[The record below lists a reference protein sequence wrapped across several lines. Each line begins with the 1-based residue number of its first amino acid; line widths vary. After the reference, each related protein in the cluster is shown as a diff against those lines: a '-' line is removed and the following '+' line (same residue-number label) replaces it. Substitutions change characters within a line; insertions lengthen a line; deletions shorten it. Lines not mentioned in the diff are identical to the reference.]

1 MNRHFFG
8 TDGIRGLVGVE
19 PISPE
24 RILKLGWAAG
34 RVLAGKRGGGS
45 VLIGK
50 DTRISGY
57 LLESALEAGFSAAG
71 VNVSL
76 LGPMPT
82 PAIAYLTRTARADAG
97 VVISASHNKFHD
109 NGIKFFSSSGR
120 KLPDEMEL
128 EIERHIDGPIE
139 TVTPSSLGKARRYPH
154 AIGRYIE
161 FCKATVDQRVAF
173 NGLKVVIDCANGASY
188 HVAPPVFEELGC
200 QVEAMG
206 ISPDGVNINHECGS
220 THPEALQQQVVE
232 SGADIGIA
240 LDGDG
245 DRCLLVDAKGQ
256 IVDGDQILYILAKA
270 RHAVGTLQG
279 GVAGTLM
286 SNLGL
291 EKVLGRLEIPFA
303 RTAVGDRYI
312 LEYMTR
318 EGWQLGGEA
327 SGHIL
332 CLDKTT
338 TGDGIIGALQV
349 LQQMVVSGK
358 GLEELVAG
366 MDIYPQVMINVQIEK
381 TPGIAPQ
388 ELIQSDAVARAVEEA
403 EAELGSCG
411 RIVLRP
417 SGTEPLI
424 RVMVEG
430 ESKEIIDRIAKE
442 IADNV
447 TRSVTTGTPLS

>member
-1 MNRHFFG
+1 MNRQFFG

-34 RVLAGKRGGGS
+34 RVLAGKGGGS
-45 VLIGK
+45 VVIGK

-82 PAIAYLTRTARADAG
+82 PAIAYLTQTARADAG

-109 NGIKFFSSSGR
+109 NGIKFFSSSGT
-120 KLPDEMEL
+120 KLPDEIEL
-128 EIERHIDGPIE
+128 EIERYIDGPLE
-139 TVTPSSLGKARRYPH
+139 TVTPSALGKARRYPH
-154 AIGRYIE
+154 AAGRYIE
-161 FCKATVDQRVAF
+161 FCKATVDQCVAF
-173 NGLKVVIDCANGASY
+173 NGLKVVIDCANGATY

-200 QVEAMG
+200 QVQAMG
-206 ISPDGVNINHECGS
+206 VTPDGININHECGS
-220 THPEALQQQVVE
+220 THPQALQQQVVE

-256 IVDGDQILYILAKA
+256 IIDGDQILYILAKA
-270 RHAVGTLQG
+270 RHTAGTLQG

-291 EKVLGRLEIPFA
+291 ERALGDLKIPFV

-312 LEYMTR
+312 LEYMAGK
-318 EGWQLGGEA
+318 GWELGGEA

-332 CLDKTT
+332 CRDKTT
-338 TGDGIIGALQV
+338 TGDGIIAALQV
-349 LQQMVVSGK
+349 LQQMMVSGK
-358 GLEELVAG
+358 TLEELAEG
-366 MDIYPQVMINVQIEK
+366 MDIYPQVMINVEIETK
-381 TPGIAPQ
+381 LGIQPL
-388 ELIQSDAVARAVEEA
+388 ELIQSEVVKKALDEA
-403 EAELGSCG
+403 EAELNSRG

-430 ESKEIIDRIAKE
+430 ESKEMIDRVAKA

-447 TRSVTTGTPLS
+447 AQAARLGAP